1 MTYTDSQIEE
11 LVKLYGYH
19 KVNLI
24 YNDGAREGVW
34 VVPETESDAKIYT
47 DNKGKYKVVLCND
60 ALGWANKKFGQVFIA
75 ETQGDYRSIAE
86 EDWNII
92 EESHEK

>member
-34 VVPETESDAKIYT
+34 VVPETEADAKIYA

-60 ALGWANKKFGQVFIA
+60 ALGWANKKYGQVFIA
-75 ETQGDYRSIAE
+75 ETQGEVRSFARE
-86 EDWNII
+86 ELNITKDL
-92 EESHEK
+92 HEK

>member
-11 LVKLYGYH
+11 LVKLHGYH

-34 VVPETESDAKIYT
+34 VVPETEADAKIYA

-60 ALGWANKKFGQVFIA
+60 ALGWTNKKYGQVFIA
-75 ETQGDYRSIAE
+75 ETQGEVRSFARE
-86 EDWNII
+86 ELNITKDL
-92 EESHEK
+92 HEK

>member
-11 LVKLYGYH
+11 LVKLHGYH

-34 VVPETESDAKIYT
+34 VVPETEADAKIYA

-60 ALGWANKKFGQVFIA
+60 ALGWANKKYGQVFIA
-75 ETQGDYRSIAE
+75 ETQGEVRSFARE
-86 EDWNII
+86 ELNITKDL
-92 EESHEK
+92 HEK